1 MYQLTRGGTS
11 IPRIKLQ
18 EQSHYRFQY
27 KRKIRKSDLN
37 YAGHLGN
44 DNIISLIQ
52 EARIA
57 VFNELG
63 FTELDLGDGSTG
75 IIIGDLAV
83 NFKAEGFEGDELL
96 IESQFSEPQKNSI
109 RLFYRVTRVTDRV
122 IIAFVETGLVAFDYE
137 SHKPSEWTDKFME
150 YLKNGETVK

>member
-1 MYQLTRGGTS
+1 MYQLTQGGTT
-11 IPRIKLQ
+11 IPRAKLQ
-18 EQSHYRFQY
+18 EQPEYKFQY
-27 KRKIRKSDLN
+27 KRKIQKSDLN

-44 DNIISLIQ
+44 DNIISIIQ

-63 FTELDLGDGSTG
+63 FTELDLGDGRTG

-96 IESQFSEPQKNSI
+96 IESQFGEPQENSV

-122 IIAFVETGLVAFDYE
+122 IIALVETGLVAYDYE
-137 SHKPSEWTDKFME
+137 SHKPSEWTEKFFE
-150 YLKNGETVK
+150 DISKGEQFK